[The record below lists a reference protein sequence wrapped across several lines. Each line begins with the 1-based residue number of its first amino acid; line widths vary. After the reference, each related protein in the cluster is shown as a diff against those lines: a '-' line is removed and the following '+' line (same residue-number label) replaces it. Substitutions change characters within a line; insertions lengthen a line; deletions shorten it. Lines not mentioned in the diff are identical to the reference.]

1 MLPLPISSLATL
13 LKVMP
18 SAVAKY
24 NAAVAKYNAAVAK
37 YNAAVAKYNAAVVDA
52 SCSNSVRTYWWG
64 EDWMSQGTRCLL
76 LSLASSTDKVRLNK

>member
-1 MLPLPISSLATL
+1 MLPLPISGLATL

-37 YNAAVAKYNAAVVDA
+37 YNAAVVMPHAATMCA
-52 SCSNSVRTYWWG
+52 PTGG
-64 EDWMSQGTRCLL
+64 ERIG
-76 LSLASSTDKVRLNK
+76 